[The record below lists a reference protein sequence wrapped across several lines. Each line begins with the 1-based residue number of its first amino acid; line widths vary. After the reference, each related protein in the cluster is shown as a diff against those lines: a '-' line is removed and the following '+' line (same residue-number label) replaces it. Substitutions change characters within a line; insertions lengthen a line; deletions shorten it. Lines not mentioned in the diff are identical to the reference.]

1 MQVSVETTDALER
14 RMEVSVEKE
23 RVEQAVEERLK
34 RVSKTVK
41 LKGFRPGK
49 VPLKVVKQQFGAQVR
64 QEVLSDLMQSSFAEA
79 VTEQKLNPAAG
90 PRIEPLEMAPGADLK
105 YRAVF
110 EVFPEIKLGKVEG
123 LAAKRPVAEVT
134 EADIDAMIENLREQ
148 RPEYVPVER
157 ASEVGDR
164 VTLDFHGTLDGEP
177 FEGGKGEDVAIVLGD
192 GRMLKD
198 FEDGVLGLKAG
209 ERRTIEV
216 GFPADYHS
224 ESLAGKQA
232 AFEISLKEVA
242 EKHLPELD
250 DEFCRAY
257 GIMDGGIEQMRSE
270 VADNMRREL
279 EDNIRARLKQ
289 QLLDG
294 LLEANPVE
302 VPRSLVD
309 GQARE
314 MQLDMARRSGARD
327 ASGLPSPESFAEPA
341 RRRVALGMLIG
352 ELIRDRGIELD
363 RGKVEERLADLA
375 SGQPDPEA
383 MLKAYRGSAEAMRQI
398 ENMVLEDQVVD
409 YLVDRAE
416 LSDEKTTF
424 KGLMNF
430 GV

>member
-1 MQVSVETTDALER
+1 
-14 RMEVSVEKE
+14 
-23 RVEQAVEERLK
+23 
-34 RVSKTVK
+34 
-41 LKGFRPGK
+41 
-49 VPLKVVKQQFGAQVR
+49 
-64 QEVLSDLMQSSFAEA
+64 
-79 VTEQKLNPAAG
+79 
-90 PRIEPLEMAPGADLK
+90 
-105 YRAVF
+105 
-110 EVFPEIKLGKVEG
+110 
-123 LAAKRPVAEVT
+123 
-134 EADIDAMIENLREQ
+134 
-148 RPEYVPVER
+148 
-157 ASEVGDR
+157 
-164 VTLDFHGTLDGEP
+164 
-177 FEGGKGEDVAIVLGD
+177 
-192 GRMLKD
+192 
-198 FEDGVLGLKAG
+198 
-209 ERRTIEV
+209 
-216 GFPADYHS
+216 
-224 ESLAGKQA
+224 
-232 AFEISLKEVA
+232 
-242 EKHLPELD
+242 
-250 DEFCRAY
+250 
-257 GIMDGGIEQMRSE
+257 MDGGIEQMRSE

-289 QLLDG
+289 QILDG

-409 YLVDRAE
+409 YLVDRAK